1 MDDTLSRLN
10 TVFQD
15 VFDDESININ
25 RSTTAASIS
34 AWDSVMHITL
44 MMAAERA
51 FKVRFKS
58 GDVAGLKNVGEL
70 IDLIDRL
77 RKN

>member
-1 MDDTLSRLN
+1 MDDTLPRLN

-15 VFDDESININ
+15 VFDDESINIS
-25 RSTTAASIS
+25 RSTTAATIS

-51 FKVRFKS
+51 FKVRFRS

>member
-15 VFDDESININ
+15 VFDDESINIS
-25 RSTTAASIS
+25 RSTTAATIS

-51 FKVRFKS
+51 FKVRFRS